1 MLMVFSFNCCAETI
15 EHVKSTPCSEIITL
29 HGYLSR
35 AQFQCG
41 FKRYSEKMMTLAK
54 NCSADYADDQV
65 KNFLKIG
72 MGAFDSDE
80 QETGGRVK
88 ICEFFKDRYSEFLN

>member
-1 MLMVFSFNCCAETI
+1 
-15 EHVKSTPCSEIITL
+15 
-29 HGYLSR
+29 
-35 AQFQCG
+35 
-41 FKRYSEKMMTLAK
+41 MMTLAK

-72 MGAFDSDE
+72 MGSFDSDE

-88 ICEFFKDRYSEFLN
+88 ICDFFKGRYSEFLN